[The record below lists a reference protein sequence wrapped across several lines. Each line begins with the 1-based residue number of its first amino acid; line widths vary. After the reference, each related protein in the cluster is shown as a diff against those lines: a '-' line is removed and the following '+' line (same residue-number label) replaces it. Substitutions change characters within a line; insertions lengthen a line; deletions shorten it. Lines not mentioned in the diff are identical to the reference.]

1 MQSMRSSGNIQNYN
15 AQVSVHNGLVS
26 DYNTHM
32 STYRALFAQYEKTV
46 RVHNYILEHEFDRTG
61 VYEYVKQN
69 MPG

>member
-1 MQSMRSSGNIQNYN
+1 M
-15 AQVSVHNGLVS
+15 HNGLVS
-26 DYNTHM
+26 DYNTQM

-46 RVHNYILEHEFDRTG
+46 QVHNYIFEHEFDRPS

>member
-1 MQSMRSSGNIQNYN
+1 MQSMKSSGNIQNYN
-15 AQVSVHNGLVS
+15 AQVSVHNGLIS
-26 DYNTHM
+26 DYNTHL

-46 RVHNYILEHEFDRTG
+46 QVNNYILEHEFDRPG